1 MFDLVIRNG
10 RIVTPHDDYH
20 ADIGV
25 TGGAIAAIGVLG
37 AAEAADVF
45 DAAGL
50 VVMPGII
57 DEHVH
62 SRDPGLTH
70 KEDFSHSTRA
80 AAAGGVT
87 TVLEMPNSVPPVAD
101 ADSFA
106 SRCEALSGRAHVDYG
121 LWGMVLGDVNRN
133 DLAPLADAG
142 VIGFKLF
149 WGYALDRRTKAL
161 VYNPRPG
168 DDVIPPPDHGQVFEA
183 FATIGATGRPVAIH
197 AEDAE
202 IIARAG
208 IAESASGSRDYAAF
222 LRTRPVLAEALTTA
236 AGIRIA
242 HAAGAH
248 LHVLHMAS
256 AEGPQLVARARLE
269 GIRVTGETC
278 PHYLVLCDEDYGR
291 AGVAMKIY
299 PPIRERRHQDALWQA
314 LHSGGV
320 QTLGSDHAPHADDEK
335 QGDIFSAPAG
345 AATIDST
352 VPLMLDA
359 VSKGKLTL
367 GQVAALL
374 SENPARV
381 WGLYGKKGAIL
392 VGADADFTIVDLER
406 EHVIDADRTYSKSR
420 VNPYHGLRTRGA
432 PVAAFVRGRQVM
444 DQGAVD
450 GEPIGTLIRPVADA
464 QAFW

>member
-10 RIVTPHDDYH
+10 RIVTPHDDYR
-20 ADIGV
+20 ADIGIAGG
-25 TGGAIAAIGVLG
+25 TIGAIGDLA
-37 AAEAADVF
+37 AAEAADAF
-45 DAAGL
+45 DANGL
-50 VVMPGII
+50 VVLPGII

-70 KEDFSHSTRA
+70 KEDFAHSTRA

-101 ADSFA
+101 ADTFA
-106 SRCEALSGRAHVDYG
+106 ARSETLAGRAYVDYG
-121 LWGMVLGDVNRN
+121 LWGMVLGDVNRE
-133 DLAPLADAG
+133 DLAGLADAG

-149 WGYALDRRTKAL
+149 WGYALDRRTRAL
-161 VYNPRPG
+161 VYNPKPG

-183 FATIGATGRPVAIH
+183 FTRIGRTGRPVAIH

-202 IIARAG
+202 IIARATA
-208 IAESASGSRDYAAF
+208 AEAAGGARDYAAF

-236 AGIRIA
+236 AGIRIS

-256 AEGPQLVARARLE
+256 AEGPRQVARARAE
-269 GIRVTGETC
+269 GMRVTGETC
-278 PHYLVLCDEDYGR
+278 PHYLFLCDEDYPR
-291 AGVAMKIY
+291 AGVHMKIY
-299 PPIRERRHQDALWQA
+299 PPIRERSHQEALWEA
-314 LHSGGV
+314 VHNGGV
-320 QTLGSDHAPHADDEK
+320 QTLGSDHAPHTDEEK
-335 QGDIFSAPAG
+335 RGDVFTAPAG
-345 AATIDST
+345 AATIGAT

-359 VSKGKLTL
+359 AAKGRVSLR
-367 GQVAALL
+367 QVAALL

-381 WGLYGKKGAIL
+381 WGLYGKKGAIR
-392 VGADADFTIVDLER
+392 VGADADFTVVDLER
-406 EHVIDADRTYSKSR
+406 EHVIEAARTYSKSH

-444 DQGAVD
+444 DRGAVE
-450 GEPIGTLIRPVADA
+450 GAPVGTLIRPIAEP